1 MLGLRKQFFNQG
13 STGFPVNGLYVDAQ
27 TMGNDSAIYNPG
39 SPDQAIAGQQDLYSI
54 PNNSGWAFWTRLSN
68 LGDQIEIRSDTAEVA
83 GGTNTTGRIILTMI
97 VTAGTPGELQWG
109 MALAGGAGVPTHGI
123 QGNWTTNIGVGW
135 NHVAFKIGV
144 RSLPFSDSQVTAYL
158 NGQALTTENVGGIP
172 QTVYAY
178 ADDIRFNRT
187 SFVIPTEPQR
197 GCVQQFIHTRNFD
210 INEIAPNGEYVD
222 LGDGSVGANG
232 GALTNQIY
240 EVFDFPFTTLQEPNA
255 TLTLTQNTIDH
266 DCSRR

>member
-39 SPDQAIAGQQDLYSI
+39 SPDRVIAGQQDLYNI

-83 GGTNTTGRIILTMI
+83 GGTSTTGNIILTMRI
-97 VTAGTPGELQWG
+97 TAGTSGELQWV
-109 MALAGGAGVPTHGI
+109 MNFTGGPGVPTHGI

-135 NHVAFKIGV
+135 NHVAFKIAV
-144 RSLPFSDSQVTAYL
+144 RSLPFSQSQVTAYL

-172 QTVYAY
+172 QTEYSY
-178 ADDIRFNRT
+178 ADDIRFNPSST
-187 SFVIPTEPQR
+187 QPHR